1 MRLRLIGTA
10 VLFAALA
17 LPAGDPPGVLM
28 WKAAELK
35 AFTKSLSP
43 KIDALKVA
51 TQQLGGHANYSFLM
65 AHREGTGQAEWHD
78 TQADVMVIESGQGTL
93 VVGGEMVDGKTTAPN
108 EKRGSWISGGVEK
121 KVGPGDIVTVPVKTA
136 HQMKVDPGKEI
147 TYFVVKI
154 TP

>member
-1 MRLRLIGTA
+1 MRLKLTVTA
-10 VLFAALA
+10 LSFAALA
-17 LPAGDPPGVLM
+17 MPAGDPAGVML
-28 WKAAELK
+28 WKSAELK

-51 TQQLGGHANYSFLM
+51 TQSLGAHGNYSFLM
-65 AHREGTGQAEWHD
+65 AHREGSGQAEWHD

-93 VVGGEMVDGKTTAPN
+93 VVGGELVNAKTTAPN
-108 EKRGSWISGGVEK
+108 EKRAASISGGTEK
-121 KVGPGDIVTVPVKTA
+121 KVAPGDIITVPIKTP

-154 TP
+154 TQ